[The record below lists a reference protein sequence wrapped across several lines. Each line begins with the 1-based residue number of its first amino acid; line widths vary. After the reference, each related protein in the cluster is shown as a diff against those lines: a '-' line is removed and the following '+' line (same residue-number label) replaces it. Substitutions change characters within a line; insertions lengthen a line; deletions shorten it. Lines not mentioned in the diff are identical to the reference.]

1 MAGKW
6 LRARQTKYAAYAT
19 VYILVVVTIVVVVN
33 VLANRYN
40 RSWDSTANKRYT
52 LSDQT
57 AKIVRDLKQDA
68 HIKYYDQTSRFAG
81 ARDLLD
87 RYSNLSSR
95 VQVQYI
101 DPDKDP
107 QVARAAGITS
117 YGTAIIEIGDKKE
130 QAKNVTEEGISGAF
144 IRVLKNTVR
153 NVCFVTGSGEHR
165 IDDTERTG
173 FSNFKDMLTKDNY
186 TSRSISLLQEPNI
199 PADCTVIV
207 LGGPTTEYQPNAVT
221 SIQKFVESGGRA
233 LMLLDPPLKMGKP
246 AVADNDA
253 LSAVLASWGVTLSK
267 DLILDLNP
275 LGQLAGVGPQVALV
289 NKYNFHPIVS
299 GMNGVAT
306 GFPLART
313 MQTKNMDKTAV
324 QQLFSSSESSLA
336 TENLA
341 SASFNPQDP
350 KNKKGPLPLGAA
362 GTFTTDKPDKEG
374 RFVVIGNSQ
383 WAANSFLAF
392 NGNGDLALNAMNW
405 LSSDEDLISI
415 RPKPP
420 EDRQLTMTTNQMRWV
435 RISSQF
441 LLPLVV
447 VLAGVSVWWRRR

>member
-19 VYILVVVTIVVVVN
+19 VYILVVVTIVIVAN
-33 VLANRYN
+33 VLADRYN
-40 RSWDSTANKRYT
+40 RSWDATANKRYT

-57 AKIVRDLKQDA
+57 AKIVHDLPQDA
-68 HIKYYDQTSRFAG
+68 VIKYYDQTSRFAG

-87 RYSNLSSR
+87 RYSNLSSH

-107 QVARAAGITS
+107 QAARAAGITS
-117 YGTAIIEIGDKKE
+117 YATAIIEIGDKKE
-130 QAKNVTEEGISGAF
+130 QAKGITEEGISGAF
-144 IRVLKNTVR
+144 IRALKNTVR
-153 NVCFVTGSGEHR
+153 TVCFVSGSGEHR
-165 IDDTERTG
+165 IDDTDRTG
-173 FSNFKDMLTKDNY
+173 FSNFKDLLTKDNY
-186 TSRSISLLQEPNI
+186 ISQSISLLQEPDI

-207 LGGPTTEYQPNAVT
+207 LGGPTTEYQSNAVAA
-221 SIQKFVESGGRA
+221 IQKFVEAGGRA
-233 LMLLDPPLKMGKP
+233 LILLDPPLKMGKP
-246 AVADNDA
+246 AIADNDA
-253 LSAVLASWGVTLSK
+253 LSTVLAGWGVTLSK

-299 GMNGVAT
+299 EMNGVAT
-306 GFPLART
+306 GFPLARS
-313 MQTKNMDKTAV
+313 MQTKNMDKTVV
-324 QQLFSSSESSLA
+324 QPLFSSSESSLA

-341 SASFNPQDP
+341 AASFNPQDP

-383 WAANSFLAF
+383 WAANSFIDF
-392 NGNGDLALNAMNW
+392 NGNSDLAMNAMNW

-420 EDRQLTMTTNQMRWV
+420 EDRQLVMTSNQMRWV

>member
-1 MAGKW
+1 MAGTT
-6 LRARQTKYAAYAT
+6 LRVRQTKYAAYAT
-19 VYILVVVTIVVVVN
+19 VYILVVVTIAVVVN

-68 HIKYYDQTSRFAG
+68 YIRYYDQTSRFAG

-87 RYSNLSSR
+87 RYANLSSR
-95 VQVQYI
+95 VHVEYI

-107 QVARAAGITS
+107 QTARAAGITS
-117 YGTAIIEIGDKKE
+117 YATAIVQIGDKKD
-130 QAKNVTEEGISGAF
+130 QAKSITEEGISGSF
-144 IRVLKNTVR
+144 IRALKNTVR
-153 NVCFVTGSGEHR
+153 TVCFVTGNGEHR

-186 TSRSISLLQEPNI
+186 ESKSISLLQDPNV

-207 LGGPTTEYQPNAVT
+207 LGGPTTDYQPNIVA
-221 SIQKFVESGGRA
+221 SIQKYVESGGRA

-253 LSAVLASWGVTLSK
+253 LSKVLASWGVTLSK
-267 DLILDLNP
+267 DVILDLNP

-289 NKYNFHPIVS
+289 NKYTFHPIVS
-299 GMNGVAT
+299 SMNGIAT
-306 GFPLART
+306 GFPLARS
-313 MQTKNMDKTAV
+313 MQTKNMDKTVV
-324 QQLFSSSESSLA
+324 QQLFSSSDSSLA
-336 TENLA
+336 TENLS
-341 SASFNPQDP
+341 SASFRPDDP
-350 KNKKGPLPLGAA
+350 KNKKGPLALAAA
-362 GTFTTDKPDKEG
+362 GTFSTDQPDKQG
-374 RFVVIGNSQ
+374 RFVVVGNSQ

-420 EDRQLTMTTNQMRWV
+420 EDRQLYMTSNQMQWV

-441 LLPLVV
+441 LLPLIV

>member
-1 MAGKW
+1 MAGTW

-19 VYILVVVTIVVVVN
+19 VYIMVVLTIAVVVN
-33 VLANRYN
+33 VLAARYN

-57 AKIVRDLKQDA
+57 VKIVHDLKQDA
-68 HIKYYDQTSRFAG
+68 HINYYDQTSRFAG
-81 ARDLLD
+81 AHDLLD

-95 VQVQYI
+95 VQVQYV
-101 DPDKDP
+101 DPDKNP
-107 QVARAAGITS
+107 QAARAAGITN

-130 QAKNVTEEGISGAF
+130 TASAITEEGISGAF

-153 NVCFVTGSGEHR
+153 NVCFLTGNGEHR

-186 TSRSISLLQEPNI
+186 TSKSISLLQQPNI
-199 PADCTVIV
+199 PDDCTVIV
-207 LGGPTTEYQPNAVT
+207 LGGPTTDYLPNAVA
-221 SIQKFVESGGRA
+221 SIQKYVESGGRA
-233 LMLLDPPLKMGKP
+233 FMLLDPPLKMGKP
-246 AVADNDA
+246 AVGDNDA
-253 LSAVLASWGVTLSK
+253 LSAMLVSWGVTLSK
-267 DLILDLNP
+267 DLIIDLNP

-289 NKYNFHPIVS
+289 NKYDFHPIVS

-306 GFPLART
+306 GFPLARS
-313 MQTKNMDKTAV
+313 MQTKNMDKTVV
-324 QQLFSSSESSLA
+324 QQLFSSSDSSLA
-336 TENLA
+336 TENLS
-341 SASFNPQDP
+341 SANFNPQDP
-350 KNKKGPLPLGAA
+350 KNKKGPLPLAAA
-362 GTFTTDKPDKEG
+362 GTFSTDKPDKQG
-374 RFVVIGNSQ
+374 RFVVVGDSQ

-420 EDRQLTMTTNQMRWV
+420 EDRQLNMTANQMNWM